1 MISSSHLDEIAEREA
16 FRKEH
21 LQEGVFFKNLMI
33 YPVVK
38 RKLRGSAGAH
48 FALAGN
54 RTIDAHISELP
65 PGGHNHMHRH
75 VNEAIIY
82 ILSGRGY
89 SIIEEEGKEP
99 IRIEW
104 EAGDLFSPP
113 LNAWHQHFNAD
124 PEQPARYLAITNVPL
139 MTAMGTFV
147 KEQRKR

>member
-1 MISSSHLDEIAEREA
+1 MTSSSHLDEIAEREA

-21 LQEGVFFKNLMI
+21 LQEGIFFKNLKT

-38 RKLRGSAGAH
+38 RKMRGSAGAH

-54 RTIDAHISELP
+54 RAIDAHVSELP
-65 PGGHNHMHRH
+65 PGGHNNMHRH

-99 IRIEW
+99 VRIEW
-104 EAGDLFSPP
+104 EEGDLFSPP
-113 LNAWHQHFNAD
+113 LRAWHQHFNAD
-124 PEQPARYLAITNVPL
+124 PEKPARYLAITNAPL

-147 KEQRKR
+147 KEQRGR